1 MNVVVTEPQLNVFLR
16 RRFTL
21 KELETL
27 IDHAK
32 ELVNNEDDEV
42 RKGTAI
48 YDVVKEFIKSA
59 NLSDIDE
66 HGDDASYWRSYLAYE
81 IPLVAYINSKIS

>member
-48 YDVVKEFIKSA
+48 YDAVKEFIKSA

-81 IPLVAYINSKIS
+81 RPLVAYVRSKLD

>member
-48 YDVVKEFIKSA
+48 YDVVREFIKSA

-66 HGDDASYWRSYLAYE
+66 HGDDDSYWRSYLAYE
-81 IPLVAYINSKIS
+81 IPLVAYIKSKIS